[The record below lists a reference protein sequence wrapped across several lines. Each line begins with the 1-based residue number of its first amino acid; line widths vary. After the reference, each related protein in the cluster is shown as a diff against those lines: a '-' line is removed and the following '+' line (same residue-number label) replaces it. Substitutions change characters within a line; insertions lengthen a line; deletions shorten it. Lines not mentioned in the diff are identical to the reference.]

1 MIPTDFIFLFIIRV
15 VVFLWSELIRVQF
28 YFIFIFLFDPSWS
41 ESIRVDP
48 TRTGGPSWSGP
59 TFVRAYLFP
68 KTEAFCHFTF
78 FYNFSCFSTTAT
90 ERTTSVIKIPLLCFV
105 NLGFGRG
112 KRRNRGSMA
121 VFVVHAG
128 FYRRVK
134 GKTKAFLTSLTSFQ
148 ELHLMWVWVIAFVVS
163 FNSGHNYLKFLTVTV

>member
-1 MIPTDFIFLFIIRV
+1 MTTSTKIGQT
-15 VVFLWSELIRVQF
+15 
-28 YFIFIFLFDPSWS
+28 FDRW
-41 ESIRVDP
+41 ILMDKNAA
-48 TRTGGPSWSGP
+48 TKN
-59 TFVRAYLFP
+59 LFP
-68 KTEAFCHFTF
+68 KTEAFCHFTLF
-78 FYNFSCFSTTAT
+78 ITFHVF
-90 ERTTSVIKIPLLCFV
+90 PLPPPKELYLLSRFLCCVFV

-134 GKTKAFLTSLTSFQ
+134 GKTKAFLISLTSFQ

-163 FNSGHNYLKFLTVTV
+163 FNSGHNCLKFLTVTIVTNLRVLRRCMASCIKYTEIYTRFFKQFSDC